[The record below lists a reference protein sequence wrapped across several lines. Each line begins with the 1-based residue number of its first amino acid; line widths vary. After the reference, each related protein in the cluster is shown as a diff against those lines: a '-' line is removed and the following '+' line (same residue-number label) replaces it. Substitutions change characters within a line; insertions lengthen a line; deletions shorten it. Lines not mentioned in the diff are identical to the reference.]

1 MYADDLFLRVYQQQ
15 QRELEQRLRRR
26 LAAQGRRTRDRAR
39 PTHHLRLAIRPHR
52 SAGHAG

>member
-1 MYADDLFLRVYQQQ
+1 VYADDLFLRVYQQQ